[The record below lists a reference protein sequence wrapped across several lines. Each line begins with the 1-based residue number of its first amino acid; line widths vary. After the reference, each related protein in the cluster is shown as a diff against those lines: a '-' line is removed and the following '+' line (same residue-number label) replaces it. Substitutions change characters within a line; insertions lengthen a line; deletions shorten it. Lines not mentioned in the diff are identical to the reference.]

1 MLLTISAMMKTTM
14 LDVIGMVEHA
24 VTTKMMDGIHIVQN
38 ANVLVSSK
46 FLGCS
51 AILVSTQA
59 IKKIINIYFSIV
71 ANIIFSNF
79 RAMWI
84 CC

>member
-1 MLLTISAMMKTTM
+1 MDLLLTISAMMNTTM
-14 LDVIGMVEHA
+14 LNVIGMVEHA
-24 VTTKMMDGIHIVQN
+24 VTNKTMDGIALAQN

-59 IKKIINIYFSIV
+59 HKK
-71 ANIIFSNF
+71 SNF
-79 RAMWI
+79 HFFQT
-84 CC
+84 CYSQF